1 MATDNGTEAGVFLEW
16 LRGWTAGLE
25 TASVAEI
32 VGEAGGPQG
41 VAVLCV
47 DLTNGFAHE
56 GPLSSPR
63 VKGIVQPVAELF
75 RRAYAAGVR
84 DFILP
89 QDAHPAD
96 SQEFDSWP
104 PHAIAGTSEA
114 VTVPELAALP
124 FSSLFRV
131 LPKNSI
137 RSDIGTT
144 LNHELAAADLRTAI
158 VVGDCTDLCV
168 YQLAMHVRL
177 LANAAGRQMRVI
189 VPADCVQTYDLPVH
203 AAGEIGALPHPGD
216 LMHDVFL
223 YHMALNGVR
232 VVRAIGD

>member
-1 MATDNGTEAGVFLEW
+1 MAKDNGTEAGFFLEW
-16 LRGWTAGLE
+16 LRGWTASLE
-25 TASVAEI
+25 MASLSEI
-32 VGEAGGPQG
+32 VLEAGGPES

-63 VKGIVQPVAELF
+63 VKGIVQPVADLF
-75 RRAYAAGVR
+75 RRAYEAGVR

-96 SQEFDSWP
+96 SQEFASWP

-114 VTVPELAALP
+114 ETVPELTALP
-124 FSSLFRV
+124 FAPLFRV

-137 RSDIGTT
+137 RSDIGTS
-144 LNHELAAADLRTAI
+144 LDDELATADLRTVI

-177 LANAAGRQMRVI
+177 LANATGRQMQVI
-189 VPADCVQTYDLPVH
+189 VPADCVQTYDLPLQT
-203 AAGEIGALPHPGD
+203 AIEIGAMPHPGD

-232 VVRAIGD
+232 VVKAIED